1 MDFSKKFGK
10 IDFNAR
16 RNQVA
21 HLSGHAQTGGARL
34 SAAIRDRRRAYIHTY
49 IYIGGTHMGGPAN
62 RVQKNELMTLDQI
75 ATAARLRASGWTVPK
90 ISGEMKLPAGRVREL
105 LAEALEIARSDAS
118 YNADALRRTIT
129 DRLEYAIE
137 CLAPEVAAGK
147 AYAVEKWVMCFDRL
161 AKLHGLDAPVTSI
174 REVNINRTA
183 APETG
188 AVRALDLIKRGLD
201 RLANQLPPEDSQ
213 VVEAASVRQ
222 LDE

>member
-1 MDFSKKFGK
+1 M
-10 IDFNAR
+10 
-16 RNQVA
+16 
-21 HLSGHAQTGGARL
+21 
-34 SAAIRDRRRAYIHTY
+34 AAT
-49 IYIGGTHMGGPAN
+49 N
-62 RVQKNELMTLDQI
+62 NKNELMLMDQI

-90 ISGEMKLPAGRVREL
+90 IASEMKLPPAKVRDL
-105 LAEALEIARSDAS
+105 LAEALEIYRSDAS

-161 AKLHGLDAPVTSI
+161 AKLHGLDAPVTTI
-174 REVNINRTA
+174 REVTINRTA
-183 APETG
+183 APDTG

-201 RLANQLPPEDSQ
+201 RLEKQLPPDDNSQ

>member
-1 MDFSKKFGK
+1 
-10 IDFNAR
+10 
-16 RNQVA
+16 
-21 HLSGHAQTGGARL
+21 
-34 SAAIRDRRRAYIHTY
+34 
-49 IYIGGTHMGGPAN
+49 MGGPAN